1 MFNAFEVD
9 SSAGCQIHTCTYV
22 YDLCLQK
29 QAISHIVYT
38 LVKLYLTYG
47 KGFIEK

>member
-1 MFNAFEVD
+1 MD
-9 SSAGCQIHTCTYV
+9 SSAGYQNTCTYV